1 MIAKDYRRTAG
12 TFDYDDY
19 EVVFRDTNGRE
30 RACSG
35 VSIDFDAKKIVI
47 NQKKEK

>member
-19 EVVFRDTNGRE
+19 EVVFKDSSGRE

-35 VSIDFDAKKIVI
+35 VSIDFDKHKIVI
-47 NQKKEK
+47 NQKKE

>member
-1 MIAKDYRRTAG
+1 LQKITEETAG

-30 RACSG
+30 KACSG